1 MILLPADHKYHP
13 EKIRDRFLK
22 NRQAYKKFL
31 AGVPLKKW
39 VPRLAGISQEVY
51 QRHDCLACAACCK
64 NYSPRF
70 KAPDLKRISKYL
82 GMKETEL
89 MDLYLHRDEDG
100 DYVLKTTPCVFL
112 GPDNRC
118 SIYEVR
124 PSDCQRFPYIDEDV
138 FLKRKELTLKN
149 LSFCPI
155 AQDMLEKMMELQNTA
170 G

>member
-1 MILLPADHKYHP
+1 MPLDTHYQP

-22 NRQAYKKFL
+22 NQQAYKKFL
-31 AGVPLKKW
+31 ASAPLKKL
-39 VPRLAGISQEVY
+39 VPRLAGISQQVY
-51 QRHDCLACAACCK
+51 QRHDCLSCAACCK

-70 KAPDLKRISKYL
+70 KGPDLKKIGKYL

-89 MDLYLHRDEDG
+89 MDLYLYRDEDG
-100 DYVLKTTPCVFL
+100 DYVMKTTPCAFL

-118 SIYEVR
+118 GIYEVR
-124 PSDCQRFPYIDEDV
+124 PSDCRRFPYIDEDV

-155 AQDMLEKMMELQNTA
+155 AQDMLEKLMETQNTA

>member
-1 MILLPADHKYHP
+1 MDTNYQT

-31 AGVPLKKW
+31 ARAPLKKL
-39 VPRLAGISQEVY
+39 VPRLAGISQQVY
-51 QRHDCLACAACCK
+51 QRHDCLSCAACCK

-82 GMKETEL
+82 SMKETEL
-89 MDLYLHRDEDG
+89 MDLYLYRDEDG
-100 DYVLKTTPCVFL
+100 DYVMKTTPCAFL

-118 SIYEVR
+118 GIYEVR

-138 FLKRKELTLKN
+138 FLKRKELTLTN

-155 AQDMLEKMMELQNTA
+155 AQDMLEKLMEIQNTA

>member
-1 MILLPADHKYHP
+1 MDTKYQP

-22 NRQAYKKFL
+22 NREAYKKFL
-31 AGVPLKKW
+31 AGAPLKKL
-39 VPRLAGISQEVY
+39 VPRLAGMSQQVY
-51 QRHDCLACAACCK
+51 QRHDCLSCAACCK

-70 KAPDLKRISKYL
+70 KAPDLKRISKYF

-100 DYVLKTTPCVFL
+100 DYVMKTTPCAFL

-155 AQDMLEKMMELQNTA
+155 AQDMLEKLMEIQNTA
-170 G
+170 R

>member
-1 MILLPADHKYHP
+1 MPLDTHYQP

-22 NRQAYKKFL
+22 NQQAYKKFL
-31 AGVPLKKW
+31 AAAPLKKL
-39 VPRLAGISQEVY
+39 VPRLAGISQQVY
-51 QRHDCLACAACCK
+51 QRHDCLSCAACCK

-70 KAPDLKRISKYL
+70 KAPDLKKIGKYL

-89 MDLYLHRDEDG
+89 MDLYLYRDEDG
-100 DYVLKTTPCVFL
+100 DYVMKTTPCAFL

-118 SIYEVR
+118 GIYEVR
-124 PSDCQRFPYIDEDV
+124 PSDCRRFPYIDEDV

-155 AQDMLEKMMELQNTA
+155 AQDMLEKLMETQNTA